1 THAINPRVFRVERAE
16 TEISGRLD
24 HHIADQ
30 HSLLLKYAL
39 TNNREAG
46 DAFNTGG
53 LVDPSGRGSSFIE
66 DQGVTGSL
74 TSILSNSALNS
85 VRFQVSTRRAVLK
98 TADQTGPGISIA
110 GLVDFGR
117 PYDGNDRRRENHYE
131 LADVTSLAKGR
142 HLISFGGDLDWIHE
156 DVSAYDGF
164 GALYI

>member
-1 THAINPRVFRVERAE
+1 MFPRITTRAINPALFRTARAE
-16 TEISGRLD
+16 TELSGRLD
-24 HHIADQ
+24 HHIADK

-74 TSILSNSALNS
+74 TSVLSNNALNS

-98 TADQTGPGISIA
+98 TADQIGPEISIA
-110 GLVDFGR
+110 GLADFGR
-117 PYDGNDRRRENHYE
+117 PYDE
-131 LADVTSLAKGR
+131 
-142 HLISFGGDLDWIHE
+142 
-156 DVSAYDGF
+156 
-164 GALYI
+164 